1 MKIVTYL
8 HRHNYG
14 TEKRLG
20 ILVDETTILDPNFVM
35 ACEFEREGRF
45 NPRERANDLC
55 PSSLH
60 ALLRLKEKPLEI
72 LQEAWGLMF
81 FLEKCGT
88 FEMLD
93 GTKYLIEMDIKDKT
107 KSVSLSAPLDKI
119 ETYRDFFA
127 HEKHVAVGFK
137 KRNEPI
143 PPAWYE
149 LPVYYK
155 GATAGFIGP
164 NQDILWPSYTE
175 VLDYELE
182 LGMVIGL
189 DGKNIKAR
197 DAHKHIFG
205 FTILN
210 DISARDIQKKEMAVR
225 LGPAK
230 AKDFCSIIGPVIA
243 TIDEFD
249 TSEPNLLMTAKINGV
264 EWSRGQSGDSHF
276 TWAQMIEHV
285 SNEEWI
291 LAGDL
296 FGSGTVGTGCGL
308 ELDKWIKPGDI
319 IELEIESIGKLINK
333 VGKKGVAHGK
343 L

>member
-8 HRHNYG
+8 HRHGLG

-20 ILVDETTILDPNFVM
+20 ILVNETTILDPNFVF
-35 ACEFEREGRF
+35 ACDFEREGRF
-45 NPRERANDLC
+45 NPKERANVHC

-60 ALLRLKEKPLEI
+60 QLLHLRENPLEI
-72 LQEAWGLMF
+72 LHEAWGLML

-93 GTKYLIEMDIKDKT
+93 GTKYLVALNEKNI
-107 KSVSLSAPLDKI
+107 SLSAPLDKI

-143 PPAWYE
+143 PQAWYE

-164 NQDILWPSYTE
+164 EQEILWPSYTD

-182 LGMVIGL
+182 LGMVVGL
-189 DGKNIKAR
+189 DGKNIKAK

-205 FTILN
+205 FTVLN
-210 DISARDIQKKEMAVR
+210 DISARDIQRKEMTVR

-230 AKDFCSIIGPVIA
+230 AKDFCSIIGPVITTA
-243 TIDEFD
+243 DEFKN
-249 TSEPNLLMTAKINGV
+249 TEPDLLMTAKVNGV
-264 EWSRGQSGDSHF
+264 EWSRGQSGDAHF
-276 TWAQMIEHV
+276 TWAEMIEHV
-285 SNEEWI
+285 SREEWV

-308 ELDKWIKPGDI
+308 ELDKWIRPGDLL
-319 IELEIESIGKLINK
+319 ELEIENIGKLINR
-333 VGKKGVAHGK
+333 VGKKGVSYGK

>member
-1 MKIVTYL
+1 MKVVTYL
-8 HRHNYG
+8 HRHNLG

-20 ILVDETTILDPNFVM
+20 IMVGETTILDPNFVI

-45 NPRERANDLC
+45 NPRERANDYC

-60 ALLRLKEKPLEI
+60 QLLRLKEKPLEI
-72 LQEAWGLMF
+72 LHEAHGLML
-81 FLEKCGT
+81 FLEKCGI
-88 FEMLD
+88 FEMFD
-93 GTKYLIEMDIKDKT
+93 GTKYIIELDN
-107 KSVSLSAPLDKI
+107 KSISLGAPLDKI

-164 NQDILWPSYTE
+164 GHEILWPNYTD

-182 LGMVIGL
+182 LGMVVGL

-197 DAHKHIFG
+197 DAYKHIFG

-210 DISARDIQKKEMAVR
+210 DISARDIQKKEMSVR

-230 AKDFCSIIGPVIA
+230 AKDFCSIIGPVIT
-243 TIDEFD
+243 TIDEFE
-249 TSEPNLLMTAKINGV
+249 TSEPDLLMTAKINGAL
-264 EWSRGQSGDSHF
+264 WSSGQSGDSHF

-285 SNEEWI
+285 SREEWI

-308 ELDKWIKPGDI
+308 ELDKWIKPGDV
-319 IELEIESIGKLINK
+319 IELEIENIGKLINK
-333 VGKKGVAHGK
+333 VGKKGVSYGK

>member
-1 MKIVTYL
+1 MKVVTYL
-8 HRHNYG
+8 HRHALG

-20 ILVDETTILDPNFVM
+20 ILTDEVTILDPNFAF
-35 ACEFEREGRF
+35 ACEFEREGRY
-45 NPRERANDLC
+45 NPRERANSHC

-60 ALLRLKEKPLEI
+60 QMLRLKENPLEI
-72 LQEAWGLMF
+72 LREAWGLML

-88 FEMLD
+88 FQMLD
-93 GTKYLIEMDIKDKT
+93 GTNYLIKLDKKT
-107 KSVSLSAPLDKI
+107 ISLAAPLDKI
-119 ETYRDFFA
+119 ETYRDFFV

-164 NQDILWPSYTE
+164 EQEILWPSYTD

-210 DISARDIQKKEMAVR
+210 DISARDIQKKEMTVR

-230 AKDFCSIIGPVIA
+230 AKDFCSIIGPVIM
-243 TIDEFD
+243 TVDEFES
-249 TSEPNLLMTAKINGV
+249 SEPNLLMTAKINGV
-264 EWSRGQSGDSHF
+264 EWSRGQSGDAHF
-276 TWAQMIEHV
+276 TWAQMIEHA
-285 SNEEWI
+285 SREEWL

-308 ELDKWIKPGDI
+308 EIEKWIQPGDLL
-319 IELEIESIGKLINK
+319 ELEIENIGKLSNR
-333 VGKKGVAHGK
+333 VGKKGVSHGK

>member
-1 MKIVTYL
+1 MKVVTYL
-8 HRHNYG
+8 HRHALG

-20 ILVDETTILDPNFVM
+20 ILVDENKILDPNFAF
-35 ACEFEREGRF
+35 ACDLEREGRF
-45 NPRERANDLC
+45 NPRERANSYC

-60 ALLRLKEKPLEI
+60 QLLRLREDPLSI
-72 LQEAWGLMF
+72 LKEAWGLML
-81 FLEKCGT
+81 FLEKCET
-88 FEMLD
+88 FNLQD
-93 GTKYLIEMDIKDKT
+93 GTRYLFDMD
-107 KSVSLSAPLDKI
+107 KSITLDAPLDKI

-127 HEKHVAVGFK
+127 HEKHVATGFK

-143 PPAWYE
+143 PEAWYE

-164 NQDILWPSYTE
+164 GKEILWPSYTD

-182 LGMVIGL
+182 LAMVIGL
-189 DGKNIKAR
+189 DGKNIKASN
-197 DAHKHIFG
+197 AHKHIFG

-210 DISARDIQKKEMAVR
+210 DISARDIQKKEMTVR

-230 AKDFCSIIGPVIA
+230 AKDFCSIIGPVIITA
-243 TIDEFD
+243 DEFN
-249 TSEPNLLMTAKINGV
+249 TTEPNLLMTAKINGV
-264 EWSRGQSGDSHF
+264 EWSRGQSGDAHF
-276 TWAQMIEHV
+276 SWAQMIEHT
-285 SNEEWI
+285 SRNEWI

-319 IELEIESIGKLINK
+319 VELEIEKIGKLINT
-333 VGKKGVAHGK
+333 VGKKIIYGK